1 MKRCFLCL
9 LSALCLA
16 VLLAGCASR
25 GQTADADA
33 DLPVIKVGYD
43 NYPPFSYL
51 DADGQPTGIDVALAR
66 EAFRSLS
73 RLTGWRKPSCWTA
86 ARWTACGAALP

>member
-1 MKRCFLCL
+1 MKRCFLGL

-43 NYPPFSYL
+43 NYPPFS
-51 DADGQPTGIDVALAR
+51 
-66 EAFRSLS
+66 
-73 RLTGWRKPSCWTA
+73 
-86 ARWTACGAALP
+86 